1 MVTWWPPLE
10 QDPEPAL
17 VAGGDA
23 LDGAGDDPAAVAAD
37 LVAAAG
43 QQLGGRHPVA
53 GEEPLHVRRGGVAGV
68 SGVQDQDLAAGAGQ
82 DQCG

>member
-1 MVTWWPPLE
+1 MPSTAA
-10 QDPEPAL
+10 D
-17 VAGGDA
+17 
-23 LDGAGDDPAAVAAD
+23 DDPAAVAAD

-43 QQLGGRHPVA
+43 QQFGGRHPVT
-53 GEEPLHVRRGGVAGV
+53 GEESVHVRRGGVAGV